1 MSSSI
6 HGEDDEVVITG
17 EMKANYARVIK
28 ELSSYGF
35 TYHRS
40 TGKYPK
46 WEDHYTLKPEPAY
59 DGTGWRFGE
68 WGWVTISKNMDDYT
82 DEYASE
88 RIKLIEAS
96 VAYVVTSIIKRL

>member
-6 HGEDDEVVITG
+6 HGEDDEVVITN

-35 TYHRS
+35 TYHGS

-46 WEDHYTLKPEPAY
+46 REDHYALKK
-59 DGTGWRFGE
+59 WR
-68 WGWVTISKNMDDYT
+68 WVTISKSMNDYT

-96 VAYVVTSIIKRL
+96 VAYVVTSIIKCL